1 MMKKKLL
8 LVFISLMAV
17 ITIQF
22 ICGNT
27 NIVQAANK
35 IKISSKSKTLY
46 VGYGMKLNIL
56 GTSKKVKWKSTDSN
70 IAKVSG
76 NGNVTAKSEGKAIIK
91 GTLNKKTYQCKIT
104 VKENAYLEVYDKR
117 KMNFVGTNKNIK
129 YYSSNNKIASID
141 KNGIVTGKKTGKV
154 KIKAK
159 VNGKKYS
166 CNLIVTASG
175 WKKDEKGNLYYYR
188 DNKKVKGWQYVN
200 GYKYYFTKGS
210 GVLDQN
216 VSSRLKGK
224 QEYYIHV
231 NRKKCKITIFA
242 KDGDNGFTIPVKS
255 MTCSVGTK
263 DHATPTGTFHTM
275 SKARWAEL
283 MLKSYGQYCTRIV
296 GSVLFHSTPGN
307 FQSIYNV
314 IPSVYNK
321 LGKPASHGCIR
332 LTVGDAK
339 WIYDN
344 CKLKTKVTIN
354 DKSDGCKFDK
364 PKTAKLKSWQNYDP
378 TDPAVRKK

>member
-1 MMKKKLL
+1 MKKKLL
-8 LVFISLMAV
+8 LVFISLMV
-17 ITIQF
+17 IITIQF

-27 NIVQAANK
+27 NIVQASNK

-56 GTSKKVKWKSTDSN
+56 GTNQKVKWKSTDSK
-70 IAKVSG
+70 IAKVTK
-76 NGNVTAKSEGKAIIK
+76 NGYVTAKSTGKVNIN
-91 GTLNKKTYQCKIT
+91 GYLNKKIYRCKLTI
-104 VKENAYLEVYDKR
+104 KEKAYLEVYDTR
-117 KMNFVGTNKNIK
+117 KMSFVGKDNNVK
-129 YYSSNNKIASID
+129 YYSSNNKVASID
-141 KNGIVTGKKTGKV
+141 KNGRVIGKKTGNV
-154 KIKAK
+154 KIKVK

-175 WKKDEKGNLYYYR
+175 WKKDKKGNLYYYR
-188 DNKKVKGWQYVN
+188 DNKKLKGWQYVN
-200 GYKYYFTKGS
+200 GYKYYFYKGS
-210 GVLDQN
+210 GALDQN
-216 VSSRLKGK
+216 VAGRLKGK

-231 NRKKCKITIFA
+231 NRKQCKITIFA
-242 KDGDNGFTIPVKS
+242 EDGDNGFTIPVKA

-263 DHATPTGTFHTM
+263 AHATPTGTFYTM

-307 FQSIYNV
+307 FQSIHNV

-321 LGKPASHGCIR
+321 LGSPASHGCVR

-354 DKSDGCKFDK
+354 DKSDGCKFEK
-364 PKTAKLKSWQNYDP
+364 PKAAKLKSWQNYDP
-378 TDPAVRKK
+378 TDPAVKKK